1 MMLKVQIL
9 LSLGLA
15 FVTGC
20 KVTSNSVTTEDELI
34 GNWRSQ
40 ADGLVLDLVLR
51 DDGSYTLRHE
61 GSGILLEQS
70 GTWDLWREDL
80 ERRPKDCF
88 DRGKS
93 VTCPDPRREPVEV
106 LRDRLYLGDSTR
118 VEYQRL

>member
-1 MMLKVQIL
+1 MRVVACL
-9 LSLGLA
+9 LGLGML
-15 FVTGC
+15 FWTGC
-20 KVTSNSVTTEDELI
+20 KVTSSATTSEDELI

-51 DDGSYTLRHE
+51 DDGTYSLRHE
-61 GSGILLEQS
+61 GSGILLEQT
-70 GTWDLWREDL
+70 GTWDLWRDEL

-93 VTCPDPRREPVEV
+93 ITCPDLRREPVEV